1 MKKIFWLMVI
11 VFAVS
16 CKKDGSGS
24 GSSNALLSKAFREGL
39 LEREYIYDTD
49 RKLVRL
55 NSYLAGGGVSNLS
68 IYYLYEYD
76 DDGRLSEVR
85 HFSKDHSPTTRR
97 VFSYSA
103 AGKVSRVDE
112 ATIFTGS
119 DDLDVMDYFEVYD
132 YNAAG
137 QLTKMTR
144 RLTNYT
150 LHRYTDY
157 TYDDKGYLASEED
170 WYREDNGD
178 IVLKQKTEI
187 NPGSKPIPDHWKT
200 LLTTPTDFSFYY
212 LFIPGMKYTSYWLG
226 PANVSDWTFI
236 NRQQNNKGFVEKQTL
251 SIKYEDGS
259 TGSSDYSY
267 EYIQ

>member
-24 GSSNALLSKAFREGL
+24 GSSNALLSKVFREGL

-157 TYDDKGYLASEED
+157 TYDM
-170 WYREDNGD
+170 
-178 IVLKQKTEI
+178 
-187 NPGSKPIPDHWKT
+187 
-200 LLTTPTDFSFYY
+200 LTTPTDFSFYY